1 LGRIL
6 NGNDAG
12 AGTGSILNS
21 ILNTPNNAYPVYNPN
36 GSYGGNQQFQN
47 NILAQTIGSGYQQNF
62 KRDMLADFYLKRTLD
77 EIASGMWIKA
87 VGSYYATL
95 SENVVR
101 NKTFAVFQRNVSA
114 TGQESY
120 QQFGVNGD
128 QSNYNYMDYQGRS
141 DYLEV
146 SLGYDKTKEIMA

>member
-1 LGRIL
+1 
-6 NGNDAG
+6 
-12 AGTGSILNS
+12 
-21 ILNTPNNAYPVYNPN
+21 
-36 GSYGGNQQFQN
+36 
-47 NILAQTIGSGYQQNF
+47 
-62 KRDMLADFYLKRTLD
+62 
-77 EIASGMWIKA
+77 

-114 TGQESY
+114 TGQETY

-146 SLGYDKTKEIMA
+146 SLGYDKNKGNHGVNAVLLANRQNSVSGSDLPYTITG